1 MSVVA
6 FPMPRAPQRDPLAVF
21 LFFSILLHLLLFIL
35 FPALERYSI
44 TPPQEQL
51 TAVELLP
58 PTPPAP
64 TPRVEAKI
72 QPPLVEK
79 EKPQPEVKQ
88 EEEKPQKR
96 QEPLPEQI
104 VNPPDN
110 ANDQAPEKTRLL
122 SDRNS
127 ATKEQ
132 TVAVG
137 TPVPS
142 PPRKEKSQTQ
152 VKEKAEKLETTKPPT
167 QLAMKTPEVKPTP
180 NPATENALE
189 KPSESTGKAEQLQ
202 KNLTPGNP
210 NAPAKTP
217 QLFAR
222 PDDLLT
228 QGWLSDAG
236 QEREEQKAQ
245 RKPPQGRDLIALA
258 PPPAESL
265 LNLPGPV
272 GTPDFLPDVRQ
283 GNLTLL
289 NTKAHRFAPFVR
301 RVALRVF
308 QHLIIYQR
316 KQLNL
321 DDVVA
326 ARDVVTVQAK
336 LDTQGNLKKLII
348 QTRSGSHAVDEA
360 LLKACT
366 QGAWDENPPPE
377 ALAEDGYINF
387 MFRSDLTAQYDQLGL
402 RGIITTL
409 QIGLL

>member
-1 MSVVA
+1 MAVVA
-6 FPMPRAPQRDPLAVF
+6 SPMPRAPQRDPLAVF
-21 LFFSILLHLLLFIL
+21 LFFSILLHLLLFLL
-35 FPALERYSI
+35 FPVLERHSL
-44 TPPQEQL
+44 TPPQEQF
-51 TAVELLP
+51 AEVELLP
-58 PTPPAP
+58 PPPDPAP
-64 TPRVEAKI
+64 PVEAKA
-72 QPPLVEK
+72 QPPVVEK
-79 EKPQPEVKQ
+79 EAAQPEVKQ
-88 EEEKPQKR
+88 EEPPQQR

-104 VNPPDN
+104 VSPPDN
-110 ANDQAPEKTRLL
+110 ANDQTPEKTRLL

-127 ATKEQ
+127 VTKEQ

-142 PPRKEKSQTQ
+142 PPQRVKSQTQ
-152 VKEKAEKLETTKPPT
+152 AKEKAEKLDITKPPT
-167 QLAMKTPEVKPTP
+167 QLAMKKPETQPTP
-180 NPATENALE
+180 KPAREDAIE
-189 KPSESTGKAEQLQ
+189 KPSEATAKAEQLQ
-202 KNLTPGNP
+202 KNLIPGQP
-210 NAPAKTP
+210 TAPAKTP

-236 QEREEQKAQ
+236 KEKEEQAAQ

-272 GTPDFLPDVRQ
+272 GVPDFLPDIRQ
-283 GNLTLL
+283 GSLTLL

-326 ARDVVTVQAK
+326 ARDFVTVQAK

-377 ALAEDGYINF
+377 ALAEDGFINF

>member
-1 MSVVA
+1 
-6 FPMPRAPQRDPLAVF
+6 MPHTQQRDPLAIF
-21 LFFSILLHLLLFIL
+21 LFFSILLHLLLFFF
-35 FPALERYSI
+35 FPVLERQRFL
-44 TPPQEQL
+44 PPQEQL
-51 TAVELLP
+51 AEVELLP
-58 PTPPAP
+58 PQPQTPA
-64 TPRVEAKI
+64 PRVEAKV
-72 QPPLVEK
+72 QPPTVKKETPVPEEK
-79 EKPQPEVKQ
+79 NEK
-88 EEEKPQKR
+88 EKPQKR

-110 ANDQAPEKTRLL
+110 VNDQVPEKTRLL

-127 ATKEQ
+127 STKKQ

-142 PPRKEKSQTQ
+142 PPQEKSQKP
-152 VKEKAEKLETTKPPT
+152 VKEKAEKLETAKPPT
-167 QLAMKTPEVKPTP
+167 KLAMKTPEVKPTP
-180 NPATENALE
+180 RPQPE
-189 KPSESTGKAEQLQ
+189 KTIQRPNESTAKAEQPQ
-202 KNLTPGNP
+202 KNLMPGNP
-210 NAPAKTP
+210 NAPAEAP

-228 QGWLSDAG
+228 QGWISDAG
-236 QEREEQKAQ
+236 KEREAQ
-245 RKPPQGRDLIALA
+245 EAKRQPPQGRDLIAMA
-258 PPPAESL
+258 PPPVESF

-272 GTPDFLPDVRQ
+272 GTPDFLPDIQR

-289 NTKAHRFAPFVR
+289 NTKANRFAPFVR
-301 RVALRVF
+301 RVAMRVF

-321 DDVVA
+321 DEVIA
-326 ARDVVTVQAK
+326 AHDMVTVQAK
-336 LDTQGNLKKLII
+336 LDTHGNLKKLLI
-348 QTRSGSHAVDEA
+348 QTRSGSHAVDDS

-377 ALAEDGYINF
+377 AVSEDGYINF
-387 MFRSDLTAQYDQLGL
+387 MFRSDINAQYDQMGL

>member
-1 MSVVA
+1 MSVVVSS
-6 FPMPRAPQRDPLAVF
+6 MPRVPQRDPLAVF
-21 LFFSILLHLLLFIL
+21 LFFSILLHLLLFIF
-35 FPALERYSI
+35 FPLLERHSVSA
-44 TPPQEQL
+44 PQEQL
-51 TAVELLP
+51 AEIELLP
-58 PTPPAP
+58 PPPPTPAP
-64 TPRVEAKI
+64 QVEAKV
-72 QPPLVEK
+72 QPPPVEK
-79 EKPQPEVKQ
+79 EQSTPEEKK
-88 EEEKPQKR
+88 EEEKPQQKR
-96 QEPLPEQI
+96 EPLPEQI

-110 ANDQAPEKTRLL
+110 TNDQVPEKTRLL

-142 PPRKEKSQTQ
+142 PPQKEKAQKP
-152 VKEKAEKLETTKPPT
+152 VKEKVEKPETTKPPT
-167 QLAMKTPEVKPTP
+167 QLAMKTPEAKPTP
-180 NPATENALE
+180 KPAIEKAIE
-189 KPSESTGKAEQLQ
+189 KPSESTEQVEQ
-202 KNLTPGNP
+202 QRKNLVPGTP

-236 QEREEQKAQ
+236 QEKEEQSAKRQ
-245 RKPPQGRDLIALA
+245 PPQGRDLIALA

-265 LNLPGPV
+265 LNLPGPI
-272 GTPDFLPDVRQ
+272 GTPDFLPDIQR

-301 RVALRVF
+301 RVAMRVF
-308 QHLIIYQR
+308 QHLIIHQR

-336 LDTQGNLKKLII
+336 LDTHGNLKKLLI
-348 QTRSGSHAVDEA
+348 QTRSGSHAVDDA

-387 MFRSDLTAQYDQLGL
+387 MFRSDITAQYDQLGL
-402 RGIITTL
+402 RGILTTL

>member
-1 MSVVA
+1 MSVVVS
-6 FPMPRAPQRDPLAVF
+6 PLPRAPQRDPLAVF

-35 FPALERYSI
+35 FPALERHSI
-44 TPPQEQL
+44 IPPQEQL
-51 TAVELLP
+51 AEVELLP
-58 PTPPAP
+58 PPAP
-64 TPRVEAKI
+64 APRVEAKV

-88 EEEKPQKR
+88 EEEKPQQR

-142 PPRKEKSQTQ
+142 PPQKEKSQTQ
-152 VKEKAEKLETTKPPT
+152 VKEKTEKLETTKPPT
-167 QLAMKTPEVKPTP
+167 QLAMKTPEGKPTP
-180 NPATENALE
+180 KPAIDNAIE
-189 KPSESTGKAEQLQ
+189 KPSESTAKVEQLQ
-202 KNLTPGNP
+202 KNLAPGNP

-236 QEREEQKAQ
+236 KEKEEQNAQ

-272 GTPDFLPDVRQ
+272 GTPDFLPDIRQ
-283 GNLTLL
+283 GSLTLL

-301 RVALRVF
+301 RVAMRVF

>member
-1 MSVVA
+1 
-6 FPMPRAPQRDPLAVF
+6 MPRAPQRDPLAVF

-35 FPALERYSI
+35 FPVLERYQLTS
-44 TPPQEQL
+44 PQEQL
-51 TAVELLP
+51 AEIELLP
-58 PTPPAP
+58 PSPPTPAP
-64 TPRVEAKI
+64 QLEAKV

-79 EKPQPEVKQ
+79 ERPTPEEKK
-88 EEEKPQKR
+88 EEEKPQQR

-110 ANDQAPEKTRLL
+110 TNDQVPEKTRLL
-122 SDRNS
+122 SDRSS

-137 TPVPS
+137 TPLPS
-142 PPRKEKSQTQ
+142 PPQKEKAQKP
-152 VKEKAEKLETTKPPT
+152 VKEKIEKPEPSKPPT

-180 NPATENALE
+180 KPAIEQAIE
-189 KPSESTGKAEQLQ
+189 RPSESPSEREQSQ

-228 QGWLSDAG
+228 QGWISDAG
-236 QEREEQKAQ
+236 KEREEQTAKRQ
-245 RKPPQGRDLIALA
+245 PPQGRDLIALA
-258 PPPAESL
+258 PPPAESF
-265 LNLPGPV
+265 LNLPGPI
-272 GTPDFLPDVRQ
+272 GTPDFLPDIQQ
-283 GNLTLL
+283 GSLTLL

-301 RVALRVF
+301 RVAMRVF
-308 QHLIIYQR
+308 QHLIIHQR
-316 KQLNL
+316 KQLNI
-321 DDVVA
+321 DEVVA
-326 ARDVVTVQAK
+326 AQDVVTVQAK
-336 LDTQGNLKKLII
+336 LDTQGNLKKLLI
-348 QTRSGSHAVDEA
+348 QTRSGSHAVDDS

-377 ALAEDGYINF
+377 AIAEDGYINF
-387 MFRSDLTAQYDQLGL
+387 MFRSDITAQYDQLGL
-402 RGIITTL
+402 RGILTTL

>member
-1 MSVVA
+1 MPAIAS
-6 FPMPRAPQRDPLAVF
+6 PMPRAPQRDPFAIF
-21 LFFSILLHLLLFIL
+21 LFFSILLHLLLFIF
-35 FPALERYSI
+35 FPLLKRSDVP
-44 TPPQEQL
+44 PPQEQL
-51 TAVELLP
+51 AEIELLP
-58 PTPPAP
+58 PPPPTPA
-64 TPRVEAKI
+64 PRVEAKV
-72 QPPLVEK
+72 QPPTVEK
-79 EKPQPEVKQ
+79 ETPAP
-88 EEEKPQKR
+88 EEKKAEEKQQQR
-96 QEPLPEQI
+96 QESLPEQI

-110 ANDQAPEKTRLL
+110 TNDQVPEKTRLL

-137 TPVPS
+137 TPLPVPS
-142 PPRKEKSQTQ
+142 QKEKIQKP
-152 VKEKAEKLETTKPPT
+152 VKEKVEKPETTKPST
-167 QLAMKTPEVKPTP
+167 QLAMKKLETKPTP
-180 NPATENALE
+180 KPAIEKALE
-189 KPSESTGKAEQLQ
+189 RPNESTAKSEQPQ
-202 KNLTPGNP
+202 KNLVPGAP

-236 QEREEQKAQ
+236 KEKEEQPAKRQ
-245 RKPPQGRDLIALA
+245 PPQGRDLIALA
-258 PPPAESL
+258 PPPAPSL
-265 LNLPGPV
+265 LDLPGPI
-272 GTPDFLPDVRQ
+272 GTPDFLPDIRQ
-283 GNLTLL
+283 GSLTLL

-308 QHLIIYQR
+308 QHLIIHQR

-336 LDTQGNLKKLII
+336 LDTQGNLKKLLI
-348 QTRSGSHAVDEA
+348 QTRSGSHAVDDA

-377 ALAEDGYINF
+377 AIAEDGYINF
-387 MFRSDLTAQYDQLGL
+387 MFRSDIAAQYDQLGL
-402 RGIITTL
+402 RAILTTL